1 MRHVMKSPFVAATGL
16 AAFVH
21 STWALAVLF
30 GGQPPEITDLRSLLH
45 WLLWASTAALIAFAL
60 DVGQIN
66 TSIQIADLHAAG
78 KRPVT
83 KYITFF
89 VFAFATYYL
98 QWYHLIH
105 HMPAL
110 ELAPGIGDMP
120 VVHTLKQAAVWIAP
134 ALLPASTLLYTF
146 SHSSEKPRAAEPPPS
161 APKPVTGAIV
171 PVEAP
176 APKAARRKS
185 GDASEEQPTARKRK
199 TSKKTPVAVQ
209 HLLL

>member
-1 MRHVMKSPFVAATGL
+1 M
-16 AAFVH
+16 
-21 STWALAVLF
+21 
-30 GGQPPEITDLRSLLH
+30 
-45 WLLWASTAALIAFAL
+45 
-60 DVGQIN
+60 GQIN

-176 APKAARRKS
+176 APKTEKVASKS
-185 GDASEEQPTARKRK
+185 AVPDGKPTARRRK
-199 TSKKTPVAVQ
+199 TTKKAAVQ
-209 HLLL
+209 QMLF

>member
-1 MRHVMKSPFVAATGL
+1 MYHVMKSPFVAATGL

-30 GGQPPEITDLRSLLH
+30 GGQPPDVTDLRSLLH

-78 KRPVT
+78 KRPVA
-83 KYITFF
+83 KYVTFF

-120 VVHTLKQAAVWIAP
+120 LVHTLKQAAVWIAP

-146 SHSSEKPRAAEPPPS
+146 SHSSEKSHSSAPSVPPS
-161 APKPVTGAIV
+161 PKPVAGAIV
-171 PVEAP
+171 PVTAP
-176 APKAARRKS
+176 ASKAPRKSAASEKPAARR
-185 GDASEEQPTARKRK
+185 RK
-199 TSKKTPVAVQ
+199 TTKKTSVVQ
-209 HLLL
+209 QMLL